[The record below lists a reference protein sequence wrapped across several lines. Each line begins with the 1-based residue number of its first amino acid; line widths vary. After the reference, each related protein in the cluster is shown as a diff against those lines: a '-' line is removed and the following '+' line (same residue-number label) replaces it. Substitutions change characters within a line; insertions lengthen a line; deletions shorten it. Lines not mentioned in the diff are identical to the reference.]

1 MKASLFSF
9 FLLSL
14 LFVSFPGCESKDEE
28 RVLPERKLSL
38 PPTEQQQKPIV
49 KQANIDPEVAK
60 EIIGVIKENLDASND
75 ENVEGVL
82 ATIHP
87 ESPQL
92 KSTKE
97 GMEFVFNSYDLEFII
112 EDIDVVE
119 IDGDSA
125 KVYYT
130 QFTANTGP
138 QQFADNRTAGFHF
151 MKKSNG
157 KWKIYKTEPVK

>member
-14 LFVSFPGCESKDEE
+14 HFVSFPGCESKDEE

-38 PPTEQQQKPIV
+38 PPNEQQQKPIV

-130 QFTANTGP
+130 QSTANTGP
-138 QQFADNRTAGFHF
+138 QQFADNRTAGFHV